1 MTKELV
7 MEKTEKENPEEEKKI
22 QDFFSEFR
30 LSKYLTV
37 SI

>member
-22 QDFFSEFR
+22 QDFFLISDYQ
-30 LSKYLTV
+30 ST
-37 SI
+37 